1 MKNEY
6 WMPLRSWNVR
16 WSSWKCIRSPE
27 EVACGMTSSRPL
39 FSAISFII
47 QLCACRRSC
56 ATVAASSSS
65 TWAATS
71 ATPDPVP
78 EEEEEADV
86 AADDVEGCCTSGNAV
101 ASSIR
106 FRLTCC

>member
-27 EVACGMTSSRPL
+27 EVAWGMTSSRPL

-56 ATVAASSSS
+56 ATVAASSS